1 MTREELG
8 QRIAQERQRARMTQE
23 QLAAAID
30 LERTAVTRIEQGKQG
45 VDTLQLAAIAE
56 ALGRPIAA
64 FFETADADPIAVLL
78 RAPEGANAEVH
89 RHVMWVE
96 GFVRDYAFLRRLAA
110 QPSA

>member
-8 QRIAQERQRARMTQE
+8 RRIAQERQRAGMTQE

-56 ALGRPIAA
+56 ALGRPVAA
-64 FFETADADPIAVLL
+64 FFEPADADPVAVLL
-78 RAPEGANAEVH
+78 RAPEAADAEVR
-89 RHVMWVE
+89 RHVEWVD
-96 GFVRDYAFLRRLAA
+96 GFVRDYAFLRQLAA
-110 QPSA
+110 QPVA